1 MYLIFLAA
9 AAVST
14 DSEIVVT
21 AARTPVPV
29 ALSGTA
35 ISVIDRATIE
45 AVALPQV
52 SDLLRL
58 SPGVAVSQAGP
69 LGSQTQIRLRGSEA
83 NHTLVFIDG
92 IAANDPAASGE
103 FRFETLTS
111 GGIDRIELL
120 RGPQSAL
127 WGSEAIGGVVSI
139 TTRAPAPGTS
149 AFGQAEAGSF
159 GTYRTSGGL
168 SVGNDRAGLVAQAS
182 HSSSDG
188 IDAFGAGGE
197 RDGYRNTTLSL
208 KAVLRPTDAGELG
221 LVVRHTD
228 TNSQFDGFSPVTFR
242 RANTLDSTGIRG
254 IAVRGYGKVT
264 LGDWSHNIEG
274 QYVDSA
280 NINRNAGAFLNRSD
294 ATRFRVGYQT
304 SLRIDAGGLA
314 HSLTAAAEHE
324 TQTYRADDRNFG
336 GGTNQRQSR
345 DSDSLIGEYRA
356 TLGDSAA
363 AGISVRRDWNDRFA
377 DSTTWR
383 ATAAAALPQ
392 NFRAHASYGEG
403 VTNPTFTEQFGFFPG
418 SFRGNPNLRP
428 ETARGFDAGISWKRD
443 GLSADVTWFHANLTS
458 EIISTF
464 NSTTFLSGV
473 ANATGKSR
481 RSGVE
486 VQLDAQATDWLRVE
500 ANYTYLKAGE
510 QRLAAGLVARE
521 LRRPKHAGTLTAI
534 GDWDRFQLTASAA
547 YVGRQRDTDFST
559 FTVVSEK
566 PYTLV
571 TLAARY
577 RLSDALDLTARVEN
591 AGDAKYRDVV
601 GYATAGIAAYAGLRV
616 RLGK

>member
-9 AAVST
+9 AVVST

-21 AARTPVPV
+21 AARTPVSA

-35 ISVIDRATIE
+35 ITVIDRATIE
-45 AVALPQV
+45 AVALPQA

-58 SPGVAVSQAGP
+58 SPGVAVSQVGP
-69 LGSQTQIRLRGSEA
+69 LGSQTQIRLRGAEA

-111 GGIDRIELL
+111 DGIDRIELL

-127 WGSEAIGGVVSI
+127 WGSEAIGGVVSV

-159 GTYRTSGGL
+159 GTYRASGGL
-168 SVGNDRAGLVAQAS
+168 SLGNDRAGLVAQAS
-182 HSSSDG
+182 HSGSDG

-208 KAVLRPTDAGELG
+208 KGALRPTADSELG
-221 LVVRHTD
+221 LIVRHTD
-228 TNSQFDGFSPVTFR
+228 TDSQFDGFSPVTFN
-242 RANTLDSTGIRG
+242 RANTLDSTRIQGTAI
-254 IAVRGYGKVT
+254 RGYGKIS
-264 LGDWSHNIEG
+264 LGDWSHNVEG

-280 NINRNAGAFLNRSD
+280 NVNRNAGAFLNRSD
-294 ATRFRVGYQT
+294 GSRFRAGYQT
-304 SLRIDAGGLA
+304 TLRIDAGGLS

-324 TQTYRADDRNFG
+324 TQTYRANDSNFG
-336 GGTNQRQSR
+336 GGTDQRQSR
-345 DSDSLIGEYRA
+345 DRESMIGEYRA
-356 TLGDSAA
+356 TLGDRAS
-363 AGISVRRDWNDRFA
+363 AGISVRHDWNDRFA

-383 ATAAAALPQ
+383 ATAAADLSQ
-392 NFRAHASYGEG
+392 GFRGHASYGEG
-403 VTNPTFTEQFGFFPG
+403 VTDPTFTEQFGFFPG
-418 SFRGNPNLRP
+418 SFRGNPILAP
-428 ETARGFDAGISWKRD
+428 EQARGFDV
-443 GLSADVTWFHANLTS
+443 GLGWTRGPVSADVTWFHTNLTD

-481 RSGVE
+481 RSGLE
-486 VQLDAQATDWLRVE
+486 VQLDARAMDWLRVE
-500 ANYTYLKAGE
+500 VNYTYLKAGE

-521 LRRPKHAGTLTAI
+521 LRRPKHAGTLIAI
-534 GDWDRFQLTASAA
+534 GDWDRLQLTASAA
-547 YVGRQRDTDFST
+547 YVGRQRDTDFAT
-559 FTVVSEK
+559 FTVVSQK

-591 AGDAKYRDVV
+591 AGDANYRDVV
-601 GYATAGIAAYAGLRV
+601 GYATAGIAGYAGLRV